1 MLPCLIL
8 GRIGTHSAGRRGRQ
22 SFSEHRRSCLCL
34 DDVAYVGG
42 VKVGIFVFNLL
53 LTWHQQNVR
62 NLRILSPLLNGKP
75 RTTIFRHLQSSGF
88 ISGSDWP
95 HHHPL
100 WATCKFSGSNP
111 RLIGCM
117 IVIPAAFGRCFYP
130 VSAAAPKFK
139 PEQEAGR

>member
-8 GRIGTHSAGRRGRQ
+8 GRIGTHSAGRRGSQ

-75 RTTIFRHLQSSGF
+75 RTPLSFAIYNRVDLSQEVIGPTITLFG
-88 ISGSDWP
+88 P
-95 HHHPL
+95 
-100 WATCKFSGSNP
+100 
-111 RLIGCM
+111 
-117 IVIPAAFGRCFYP
+117 PANL
-130 VSAAAPKFK
+130 AAAI
-139 PEQEAGR
+139 RT